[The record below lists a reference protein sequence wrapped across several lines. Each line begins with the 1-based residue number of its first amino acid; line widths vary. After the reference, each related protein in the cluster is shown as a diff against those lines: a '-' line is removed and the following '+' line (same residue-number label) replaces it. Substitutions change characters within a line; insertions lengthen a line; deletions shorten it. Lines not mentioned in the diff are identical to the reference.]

1 MPRID
6 VPFTIEKQHITQ
18 PTRDALVSGGQNY
31 FYATFTVCE
40 KWSDINGVK
49 AVFVRD
55 DISKLIDLTETETG
69 YECEI
74 PWEVMCE
81 KGSFQVGI
89 FGGDRLLTDYAY
101 VIVKQGCVI
110 DGESPL
116 PPTPDW
122 FIKIE
127 NELKNIT
134 VETDNVLDENS
145 YNAISNKAVT
155 TAFNDMGSEV
165 DEVVEQTEILKA
177 DVEGIQKQINEH
189 AHFKGYKA
197 TNAEILE
204 IEATPNDFAYSAES
218 GTKWIYSEENGW
230 QDSGVVV
237 PDQLTPASELTPLI
251 DGEASVGES
260 ESYARGDHRHPTD
273 TTRAS
278 VEELNALKSD
288 IATAAI
294 IDTKTG
300 AIVTIKD
307 AANAT
312 LLDFTVNDDTPVESL
327 KIVGKNVFHRDYATP
342 VTNIGVTAEWNPD
355 NQEFILNGTTTAPGD
370 IKLATNM
377 QIDWVPN
384 EKYLVSVRQVGGTA
398 VLADGTNAST
408 TYAWGIFQD
417 NAAKY
422 TRGSTSNKAFVESY
436 SFTATAF
443 ALDAERT
450 YIFYFQCWRPGTVF
464 DNYRVKVQIE
474 KGTTMTDWE
483 PYKGENIAIDDVKS
497 YVLPKGY
504 SKLTPVP
511 SANISVEYVV
521 DTKLYIDNK
530 IAESALPN
538 GDEVSY

>member
-1 MPRID
+1 MAHVNTILDKDPCFEVDTITRRIKNVSSTKTTVMQYDHNSERFSFTLPRFIEGHD
-6 VPFTIEKQHITQ
+6 MLECTKAEVHYINVDTPGVYEIEDLATDPTDENKITCSWLISQNATLKVGILNFLLRFSCIAEDGTIEYAWHTGIHQGI
-18 PTRDALVSGGQNY
+18 AVS
-31 FYATFTVCE
+31 
-40 KWSDINGVK
+40 
-49 AVFVRD
+49 
-55 DISKLIDLTETETG
+55 TG
-69 YECEI
+69 M
-74 PWEVMCE
+74 W
-81 KGSFQVGI
+81 
-89 FGGDRLLTDYAY
+89 
-101 VIVKQGCVI
+101 
-110 DGESPL
+110 
-116 PPTPDW
+116 
-122 FIKIE
+122 
-127 NELKNIT
+127 
-134 VETDNVLDENS
+134 
-145 YNAISNKAVT
+145 NAEAI
-155 TAFNDMGSEV
+155 
-165 DEVVEQTEILKA
+165 VEQNA
-177 DVEGIQKQINEH
+177 DVLEQWK
-189 AHFKGYKA
+189 
-197 TNAEILE
+197 AEIKKDVF
-204 IEATPNDFAYSAES
+204 P
-218 GTKWIYSEENGW
+218 
-230 QDSGVVV
+230 
-237 PDQLTPASELTPLI
+237 
-251 DGEASVGES
+251 
-260 ESYARGDHRHPTD
+260 
-273 TTRAS
+273 
-278 VEELNALKSD
+278 
-288 IATAAI
+288 I

-355 NQEFILNGTTTAPGD
+355 NQEFILNGTTTASGD

-384 EKYLVSVRQVGGTA
+384 EEYLVSVRQVGGTA

-422 TRGSTSNKAFVESY
+422 TRGSTSNKAFVEAY